1 MYSTI
6 EKNRRHGL
14 LEKIYHL
21 GYAVENIQAATR
33 FYEEHFGV
41 RVGEPEEVEEQGIVA
56 TMFEVGE
63 SMIELVQPTRPDSPV
78 RKFLEK
84 RGEGF
89 HHVAFKVDDLEAA
102 LRDLKENGVE
112 LIDEEPRIGAGG
124 TRMAFLHPRGAHGVL
139 TELVEVPEKNQG

>member
-1 MYSTI
+1 M
-6 EKNRRHGL
+6 

-21 GYAVENIQAATR
+21 GYAVEDIEAAAR

-41 RVGEPEEVEEQGIVA
+41 RVGEPEEIEEQGIVA

-78 RKFLEK
+78 GKFLEK

-89 HHVAFKVDDLEAA
+89 HHVAFQVDDLEAA
-102 LRDLKENGVE
+102 LKGLKENGVE
-112 LIDEEPRIGAGG
+112 LIDEKPRVGAGG
-124 TRMAFLHPRGAHGVL
+124 ARMAFLHPKGAHGVL
-139 TELVEVPEKNQG
+139 TELVELPDKDQG

>member
-1 MYSTI
+1 M
-6 EKNRRHGL
+6 

-21 GYAVENIQAATR
+21 GYAVENIEAAAR
-33 FYEEHFGV
+33 FYEEHFGA

-78 RKFLEK
+78 GKFLEK

-89 HHVAFKVDDLEAA
+89 HHVAFQVEDLEAA
-102 LRDLKENGVE
+102 LRELKENGVE

-124 TRMAFLHPRGAHGVL
+124 TRMAFLHPKGAHGVL
-139 TELVEVPEKNQG
+139 TELVELPKKDQG